1 MKVTA
6 AKSSG
11 FCFGVKNAVTAA
23 QDAVAARNDGRPL
36 VMLGEIV
43 HNKYVVDELV
53 KGGFTICE
61 KAEDC
66 PENAVVII
74 RAHGVTPEEIRI
86 LESKNCDIRDMT
98 CPFVSKIHKI
108 VKENAAKGMNI
119 IIAGTKGHPEVTGI
133 LGEAEGYVPDD
144 RVDQG

>member
-1 MKVTA
+1 MNVTV

-23 QDAVAARNDGRPL
+23 QDAVASSTDGKTL

-43 HNKYVVDELV
+43 HNKYVVDKLV
-53 KGGFTICE
+53 KGGFVICE

-66 PENAVVII
+66 PEGSVVIV
-74 RAHGVTPEEIRI
+74 RAHGVTPEEIKI
-86 LESKNCDIRDMT
+86 LKSKNCEIMDMT

-108 VKENAAKGMNI
+108 VRENAA
-119 IIAGTKGHPEVTGI
+119 
-133 LGEAEGYVPDD
+133 
-144 RVDQG
+144 

>member
-1 MKVTA
+1 MIVTV

-23 QDAVAARNDGRPL
+23 QDAVASRSDGQKL

-53 KGGFTICE
+53 KGGFIICD

-66 PENAVVII
+66 PEGSVVIV
-74 RAHGVTPEEIRI
+74 RAHGVTPDEIRI
-86 LESKNCDIRDMT
+86 LKSKNCEIRDMT

-108 VKENAAKGMNI
+108 VREM
-119 IIAGTKGHPEVTGI
+119 PQRE
-133 LGEAEGYVPDD
+133 
-144 RVDQG
+144 